1 MKDRMNM
8 ERFLN
13 QQNIKRYQKLLSLVS
28 DETHRRQILSMLK
41 EEELVSEDLSTR
53 PATGDR
59 INVASSS
66 RSQHNNR
73 RDRR

>member
-1 MKDRMNM
+1 M

-53 PATGDR
+53 QATGDR
-59 INVASSS
+59 INVVRRVAYPST
-66 RSQHNNR
+66 NNR